1 MTWLEVQITTT
12 NEAEEAVAQAFYDA
26 GAGGVAIESQ
36 SDVYS
41 VWDDPAVN
49 LVDESLYERP
59 TDVSVIR
66 GYFPD
71 GDRAE
76 EKIREILI
84 KISKLPAFGLDPGSG
99 ELSVQEIE
107 EEDWANSW
115 KKYFVPTKVSKD
127 MIVVPSWEHYTPE
140 TGETVIDMD
149 PGMAFGTGT
158 HETTKL
164 CVQAIED
171 YLRPQDTVID
181 VGCGTGILSI
191 VAAKE
196 GAGKVIGVDFDPVA
210 IKTAG
215 ENSVKNG
222 TDDVIELYEGNLLDS
237 VDPELRA
244 DMVVANILAQAI
256 VTLTPEVTNVL
267 KEGGIFISSGII
279 TEFLPDVLDALE
291 QESFEILEE
300 RPLGEWHAVIAKKL

>member
-1 MTWLEVQITTT
+1 M
-12 NEAEEAVAQAFYDA
+12 
-26 GAGGVAIESQ
+26 
-36 SDVYS
+36 
-41 VWDDPAVN
+41 
-49 LVDESLYERP
+49 
-59 TDVSVIR
+59 
-66 GYFPD
+66 
-71 GDRAE
+71 
-76 EKIREILI
+76 
-84 KISKLPAFGLDPGSG
+84 
-99 ELSVQEIE
+99 
-107 EEDWANSW
+107 
-115 KKYFVPTKVSKD
+115 
-127 MIVVPSWEHYTPE
+127 
-140 TGETVIDMD
+140 
-149 PGMAFGTGT
+149 
-158 HETTKL
+158 
-164 CVQAIED
+164 
-171 YLRPQDTVID
+171 
-181 VGCGTGILSI
+181 
-191 VAAKE
+191 
-196 GAGKVIGVDFDPVA
+196 IGVDFDPVA